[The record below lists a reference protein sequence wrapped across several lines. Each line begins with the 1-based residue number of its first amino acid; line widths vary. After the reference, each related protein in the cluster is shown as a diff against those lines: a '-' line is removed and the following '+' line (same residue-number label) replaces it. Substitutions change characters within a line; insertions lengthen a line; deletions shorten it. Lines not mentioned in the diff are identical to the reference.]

1 MYDAFAWRKAAK
13 NLMISQAI
21 PLGVTAATNWNW
33 RGTITSMD
41 NIKTMSLRKLFR
53 RFVLGGLAV
62 AFVFGLGSANDAWAA
77 KKKRKAAPSFFRSV
91 EVKSSNMK
99 AFKKWRSALKRY
111 IKERKKGVGKFQ
123 CDTSRLNICD
133 YGDWA
138 KFLRSLK
145 GKGRYAQM
153 KAINT
158 RMNKAKYVTDKNNWG
173 RKDFW
178 ATPGE
183 FMARFG
189 DCEDYAIVKYL
200 SLRALGFKE
209 HQLRVV
215 AVKDL
220 NLKVGHAVL
229 VVILRDKKK
238 RKRYFVL
245 DNQIKKIVE
254 QHKIRHYQPV
264 FSLNTKNWWR
274 HLPRAAA
281 G

>member
-1 MYDAFAWRKAAK
+1 MNNAVSLFRR
-13 NLMISQAI
+13 I
-21 PLGVTAATNWNW
+21 P
-33 RGTITSMD
+33 I
-41 NIKTMSLRKLFR
+41 R
-53 RFVLGGLAV
+53 RFVLFSLAAGLFMVFAV
-62 AFVFGLGSANDAWAA
+62 DGDAWAA
-77 KKKRKAAPSFFRSV
+77 KKRKKRKPTPSFFRSV
-91 EVKSSNMK
+91 EVRSSNLK
-99 AFKKWRSALKRY
+99 AFKKWRAALSRY
-111 IKERKKGVGKFQ
+111 VKERKKGLGKFR
-123 CDTSRLNICD
+123 CDSKRLNICD

-138 KFLRSLK
+138 KFLRSIK
-145 GKGRYAQM
+145 KKGRYAQM
-153 KAINT
+153 KAVNA

-173 RKDFW
+173 RKDYW

-209 HQLRVV
+209 HELRVV

-220 NLKVGHAVL
+220 NLKVGHAILMVT
-229 VVILRDKKK
+229 LRDKKK

-264 FSLNTKNWWR
+264 FSLNTKYWWR
-274 HLPRAAA
+274 HLPARAA